1 MGWDVT
7 GHQKFADSK
16 DGIIFW
22 MAYDD
27 IYILIFRW
35 EKRFRTAPIE
45 RLCAMPMCHWR
56 EALKKK
62 MGKKELLIQ
71 GVTLGGLLFNFK
83 IPPVGW
89 SFSWAWGCVRH
100 WLQNRPPQSILG
112 MCLRWLCFFCR
123 MNTYKESGVWEGSKT
138 KNYNIRIHYVYIH
151 ISHICVYISITYIYI
166 YVLYM

>member
-45 RLCAMPMCHWR
+45 RLCAMPMCH
-56 EALKKK
+56 
-62 MGKKELLIQ
+62 
-71 GVTLGGLLFNFK
+71 
-83 IPPVGW
+83 
-89 SFSWAWGCVRH
+89 
-100 WLQNRPPQSILG
+100 
-112 MCLRWLCFFCR
+112 
-123 MNTYKESGVWEGSKT
+123 
-138 KNYNIRIHYVYIH
+138 
-151 ISHICVYISITYIYI
+151 
-166 YVLYM
+166 